1 MTEWNPSVRFGCAK
15 FCSVVLFHVL
25 LSIVVLFVS
34 QWHQTFVTRV
44 TWEILSAYYW
54 SLIFNTTSCCNSIVF
69 LSPLLTSDLGQACC
83 PSSSSILFSMQSSW
97 PRRTIISTSSKH
109 YANRLGVN
117 RMISLRVQSELK
129 TWWHEWSL
137 SRSGRNDLQILR

>member
-69 LSPLLTSDLGQACC
+69 LSSLLTSDLGQACC

-97 PRRTIISTSSKH
+97 LGRTIISTSSKH
-109 YANRLGVN
+109 YANSWEWIGWYLWEC
-117 RMISLRVQSELK
+117 SELK
-129 TWWHEWSL
+129 TWWHESSL